1 MEAVEIKS
9 KIDQYNALKNDRKK
23 VLDQIDEENIAI
35 REFLRKKKE
44 KLDKLENE
52 ANELKRRA
60 DLMFKDSKS
69 CSFCGRNGVY
79 CFGLCRNCYIR
90 FLRKNTVAYTTR
102 PSKKVKEKV
111 LKPWYI
117 RVFENCASIM
127 EYNGEPPEDVE
138 ETVCFLFGN
147 LREREEEVLTLR
159 YQEGKSL
166 SDIADRFGLTKE
178 RIRQIQKKALLHMSQ
193 GRQGEILKNGVQKSV
208 REEAE
213 RAQRMAELAK
223 NGKARRA
230 DILTA
235 ADEPVANLDLSVRAY
250 NCLFRNGIK
259 TGKEAIEYDESVGL
273 MRLRN
278 CGKGT
283 YDEIISKLSRYGYTK
298 G

>member
-1 MEAVEIKS
+1 MEAVEIKD
-9 KIDQYNALKNDRKK
+9 KIGQYNALKNERKK

-60 DLMFKDSKS
+60 GLMFKDSKS

-79 CFGLCRNCYIR
+79 CFGLCRNCYNR

-117 RVFENCASIM
+117 RVFENCASTM

-147 LREREEEVLTLR
+147 LREREKEVLTLR

-223 NGKARRA
+223 NEKARRA

-250 NCLFRNGIK
+250 NCLVRNGIK

-283 YDEIISKLSRYGYTK
+283 YDEIIRKLSRYGYTK
-298 G
+298 E